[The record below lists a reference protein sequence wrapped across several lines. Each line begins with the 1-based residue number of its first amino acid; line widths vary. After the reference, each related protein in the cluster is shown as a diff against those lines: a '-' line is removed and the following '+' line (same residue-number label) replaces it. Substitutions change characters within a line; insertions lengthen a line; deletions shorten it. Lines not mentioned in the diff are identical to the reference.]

1 MTTAPKK
8 PFNLHAANDTETLR
22 DKDNADNKMPPPKH
36 SRKPAPNLAPKG
48 AGGIRRGLPSN
59 GSAAKESERL
69 SFTLGE
75 KGKLAKEFK
84 SLAKPGKGH
93 DHEH

>member
-1 MTTAPKK
+1 MTTAPKN
-8 PFNLHAANDTETLR
+8 PFNLHAAKDTNTLR

-48 AGGIRRGLPSN
+48 AGGIRRGLSSS
-59 GSAAKESERL
+59 GGGAKEPEPL
-69 SFTLGE
+69 TFTLGE

-84 SLAKPGKGH
+84 SLAKPGESH